1 MFRKHSRAPI
11 LDRGEL
17 DPFSLS
23 YPWVLNEGSKW
34 RMWYGTNLTWGPKP
48 EDMRHAI
55 RYAESLDGIKW
66 EPAERLCIPLRSEE
80 HAVSR
85 PCVIRWGG
93 VYMMWYSVKGQA
105 YRLGYA
111 VSDDGFE
118 WERKDDQV
126 GIDVSPTGWD
136 SEMIE
141 YPSTFAWEGKL
152 YLLYN
157 GNGYGKTGFGLAEL
171 GSAV

>member
-1 MFRKHSRAPI
+1 MLQTCNIGASMKIETLTLRRSASKQATIDLVLIALFA
-11 LDRGEL
+11 
-17 DPFSLS
+17 SLGLATKNIIH
-23 YPWVLNEGSKW
+23 PLIA
-34 RMWYGTNLTWGPKP
+34 TIAGPL
-48 EDMRHAI
+48 
-55 RYAESLDGIKW
+55 Y
-66 EPAERLCIPLRSEE
+66 IPTGAL
-80 HAVSR
+80 A
-85 PCVIRWGG
+85 GG